1 MSVNEHGTFLKYVKT
16 TLPVST
22 HTVVMG
28 TWFLYLIKCK
38 LKFSAQCFE
47 CILIIVFFLYILV
60 TCFYSLATASK
71 SSWEEKSIFFLFLQP
86 LLQKLTH
93 SMNSVNIY

>member
-38 LKFSAQCFE
+38 LKFNAQCFE

-71 SSWEEKSIFFLFLQP
+71 SSWEEKSIFF
-86 LLQKLTH
+86 
-93 SMNSVNIY
+93 SVFTASTTEADT

>member
-71 SSWEEKSIFFLFLQP
+71 SSWEEKSIFF
-86 LLQKLTH
+86 
-93 SMNSVNIY
+93 SVFYSLYYRS